1 MNPEIVPEE
10 ETVESLLRQNNEL
23 QKQTVELLIRQEQR
37 ARRGFWFRVIWFT
50 ILLGLPF
57 ILIPYMI
64 ASITSSM
71 GLAPDSSGSGIAD
84 TLKNAQEVLRM
95 LQNQ

>member
-1 MNPEIVPEE
+1 MNPEIVPEK

-23 QKQTVELLIRQEQR
+23 QKQTVELLIRQEKRAQR
-37 ARRGFWFRVIWFT
+37 SFWFRVIWIT

-64 ASITSSM
+64 ASITTSI
-71 GLAPDSSGSGIAD
+71 GLPANNSDSGILD
-84 TLKNAQEVLRM
+84 TLRNAQEVFKT

>member
-1 MNPEIVPEE
+1 MNPEMVPEK

-23 QKQTVELLIRQEQR
+23 QKQTVDLLVRQEKRAQR
-37 ARRGFWFRVIWFT
+37 SFWFKVIWFT

-64 ASITSSM
+64 ASLTSSM
-71 GLAPDSSGSGIAD
+71 GLAPDSGGSGITE
-84 TLKNAQEVLRM
+84 TLKNAQEVFKM

>member
-1 MNPEIVPEE
+1 MNPEMVVEK
-10 ETVESLLRQNNEL
+10 ETLETLLKQNNEL
-23 QKQTVELLIRQEQR
+23 QKETVELLRRQEKR
-37 ARRGFWFRVIWFT
+37 AVRSFWFRIIWYT

-64 ASITSSM
+64 ASITTSI
-71 GLAPDSSGSGIAD
+71 GLPSDGTSSGITDAF
-84 TLKNAQEVLRM
+84 KNTQEVLKM